1 MSAIILP
8 DIQQMTGLS
17 TRMFA
22 QICVGCKIGT
32 KIISHRRYVAFQMVE
47 VTIPRNLFVD
57 ILRLIDELQPPTDP
71 AVA

>member
-1 MSAIILP
+1 
-8 DIQQMTGLS
+8 
-17 TRMFA
+17 MFA
-22 QICVGCKIGT
+22 QICVGFKIGT